1 MSHVSLVNAI
11 RDQDA
16 IIEAATYATA
26 TAVKSPSH
34 HPGLADLSETTIPL
48 VFCAILEVQA
58 SRKLSGNGKKGCYR
72 QQQPIKLWVLSGPA
86 LRVIPRTT
94 KDVIYGRDVVPIH
107 PKYYKNYAFLRQE
120 AQDVDWRLRPPGRI
134 ETGEVRVLLY
144 ECR

>member
-1 MSHVSLVNAI
+1 MSHISLVNAI

-16 IIEAATYATA
+16 IIEATAYA
-26 TAVKSPSH
+26 
-34 HPGLADLSETTIPL
+34 PGLADSSETTIPR
-48 VFCAILEVQA
+48 VFRAILDVQA
-58 SRKLSGNGKKGCYR
+58 SRKLRVSGGNRSNEMSGNGKKICYR

-86 LRVIPRTT
+86 LKVIPRTT
-94 KDVIYGRDVVPIH
+94 KDVILGRDVVPIH
-107 PKYYKNYAFLRQE
+107 PKYYKNYAFLREE